1 MNEYLIKLKNFTLDF
16 WQDSDVRIYLFGS
29 WARGEARQSSDVEK
43 LKAVIQKIPVKSYA
57 IMFSN
62 DRHSPNRDFV
72 HNTILIICKPGYG
85 LSNSMGGLTELFW
98 CVGGH

>member
-1 MNEYLIKLKNFTLDF
+1 MIANLLAYLVKKCHFDGIRV
-16 WQDSDVRIYLFGS
+16 SLFGS

-57 IMFSN
+57 ITYKNGSY
-62 DRHSPNRDFV
+62 SPNRDFV
-72 HNTILIICKPGYG
+72 CYSILIICKPGYG
-85 LSNSMGGLTELFW
+85 LSNRMGGLAEFFW

>member
-62 DRHSPNRDFV
+62 GSYSPNRDFV
-72 HNTILIICKPGYG
+72 YYYSILIICKP
-85 LSNSMGGLTELFW
+85 
-98 CVGGH
+98 